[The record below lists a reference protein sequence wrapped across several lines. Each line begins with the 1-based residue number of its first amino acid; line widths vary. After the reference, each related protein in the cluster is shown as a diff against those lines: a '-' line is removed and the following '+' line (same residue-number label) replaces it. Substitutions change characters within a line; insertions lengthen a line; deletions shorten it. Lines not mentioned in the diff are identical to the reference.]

1 MMAITMAI
9 AAITTPSVLGRRV
22 IAAGAALAV
31 LMGAAADAGA
41 AGNGVFDSER
51 QRFRIVTLVR
61 GLDHPWGLAFL
72 PDGDF
77 LVTERPGRLLR
88 VDGATLQRRTVG
100 GLPAIAAVGQ
110 GGLLDVTLHPEF
122 ASNGLVYLSFTG
134 ADEDGVGTEVA
145 RGRLAGDA
153 LEEVEVIFRALPKSR
168 GGRHFGSRLLFDANG
183 RLLITLGERGDRP
196 RAQDIGDHAG
206 SVIRINDDGS
216 VPADNPFV
224 TTAGARPEIYTYGNR
239 NVQGIAL
246 DPGSGRIWAHEHG
259 PQGGDEVNILVSG
272 RNYGWPVI
280 TYGRNYV
287 LGTKIGEGTH
297 KQGMEQ
303 PLHYWTP
310 SIAPSGMTLYTGD
323 KFPAWRGNLFVG
335 ALKYRLLVRLEM
347 RDKEIVHEERLLED
361 VLGRIRDVRTGPDGY
376 IYVLTDHD
384 DGVLA
389 RLEPA

>member
-1 MMAITMAI
+1 MMAITMAV

-259 PQGGDEVNILVSG
+259 TSG
-272 RNYGWPVI
+272 RRRGQYSRIGTQLWLAGD
-280 TYGRNYV
+280 YLRAQLR
-287 LGTKIGEGTH
+287 LG
-297 KQGMEQ
+297 
-303 PLHYWTP
+303 
-310 SIAPSGMTLYTGD
+310 
-323 KFPAWRGNLFVG
+323 
-335 ALKYRLLVRLEM
+335 
-347 RDKEIVHEERLLED
+347 HEDR
-361 VLGRIRDVRTGPDGY
+361 
-376 IYVLTDHD
+376 
-384 DGVLA
+384 
-389 RLEPA
+389 

>member
-1 MMAITMAI
+1 MMAITMAV

-88 VDGATLQRRTVG
+88 VDGATLQRRTIG

-347 RDKEIVHEERLLED
+347 RDKEIVHEERMLED

>member
-1 MMAITMAI
+1 MTGGPA
-9 AAITTPSVLGRRV
+9 TPASYIPRYFVT
-22 IAAGAALAV
+22 AAGLTLFMLASLV
-31 LMGAAADAGA
+31 SDAWA
-41 AGNGVFDSER
+41 SESAVFDSELE
-51 QRFRIVTLVR
+51 RFRVNTLVR

-72 PDGDF
+72 PGGDM
-77 LVTERPGRLLR
+77 LITERPGRLLR
-88 VDGATLQRRTVG
+88 IDGKSFQRRSVK

-110 GGLLDVTLHPEF
+110 GGLLDVTLHPGF
-122 ASNGLVYLSFTG
+122 DSNQLIYFSFTG
-134 ADEDGVGTEVA
+134 DDDGVGTEVA

-153 LEEVEVIFRALPKSR
+153 LENVEIIFRALPKSG
-168 GGRHFGSRLLFDANG
+168 GGRHFGSRLLFDTNG
-183 RLLITLGERGDRP
+183 HLLITLGERGDRP

-216 VPADNPFV
+216 VPADNPFA
-224 TTAGARPEIYTYGNR
+224 TTPEARPEIYTYGNR

-246 DPGSGRIWAHEHG
+246 DPVSGLVWAHEHG
-259 PQGGDEVNILVSG
+259 PQGGDEVNVLVAG

-287 LGTKIGEGTH
+287 TGTKIGEGTH

-303 PLHYWTP
+303 PRHYWTP

-335 ALKYRLLVRLEM
+335 ALKYRLLVRLEE
-347 RDKEIVHEERLLED
+347 RDEKIVHEERMLED

-376 IYVLTDHD
+376 IYLLTDQD

-389 RLEPA
+389 RLEPV

>member
-1 MMAITMAI
+1 MIGGAVTLASCIPRYFVT
-9 AAITTPSVLGRRV
+9 AACLTLFMLTSLVS
-22 IAAGAALAV
+22 
-31 LMGAAADAGA
+31 DAWA
-41 AGNGVFDSER
+41 SESAVFDSELE
-51 QRFRIVTLVR
+51 RFRVNTLVR

-72 PDGDF
+72 PGGDM
-77 LVTERPGRLLR
+77 LITERPGRLLR
-88 VDGATLQRRTVG
+88 INGDSLQPRSVR
-100 GLPAIAAVGQ
+100 GLPTIAAVGQ
-110 GGLLDVTLHPEF
+110 GGLLDVTLHPGF
-122 ASNGLVYLSFTG
+122 DSNQLIYFSFTG
-134 ADEDGVGTEVA
+134 ADDDGVGTEVA

-153 LEEVEVIFRALPKSR
+153 LENVEIIFRALPKSG

-183 RLLITLGERGDRP
+183 HLLITLGERGDRP

-216 VPADNPFV
+216 VPADNPFA
-224 TTAGARPEIYTYGNR
+224 TTPEARPEIYTYGNR

-246 DPGSGRIWAHEHG
+246 DPVSGRVWAHEHG
-259 PQGGDEVNILVSG
+259 PQGGDEVNVLVAG

-287 LGTKIGEGTH
+287 TGTKIGEGTH

-303 PLHYWTP
+303 PRHYWTP

-335 ALKYRLLVRLEM
+335 ALKYRLLVRLEE
-347 RDKEIVHEERLLED
+347 RDQKIIHEERMLEG

-376 IYVLTDHD
+376 IYLLTDQD

-389 RLEPA
+389 RLEPV

>member
-1 MMAITMAI
+1 MIAITATPTFSI
-9 AAITTPSVLGRRV
+9 APFRV
-22 IAAGAALAV
+22 IAAGVALAMALV
-31 LMGAAADAGA
+31 IAVGAAPNAGA
-41 AGNGVFDSER
+41 SENDVFDSER
-51 QRFRIVTLVR
+51 QRFRVVTLVR
-61 GLDHPWGLAFL
+61 GLDHPWGLTFL
-72 PDGDF
+72 AGGDM
-77 LVTERPGRLLR
+77 LITERPGRLLR
-88 VDGATLQRRTVG
+88 VDRATLQPRTVR

-122 ASNGLVYLSFTG
+122 ASNRLVYLSFTG
-134 ADEDGVGTEVA
+134 TDEDGLGTEVA
-145 RGRLAGDA
+145 RGRLAGDS
-153 LEEVEVIFRALPKSR
+153 LEDVEVIFRALPKSR
-168 GGRHFGSRLLFDANG
+168 GGRHFGSRLLFDTDG
-183 RLLITLGERGDRP
+183 HLLITLGERGDRP

-246 DPGSGRIWAHEHG
+246 DPGSGRVWAHEHG

-297 KQGMEQ
+297 KEGMEQ

-310 SIAPSGMTLYTGD
+310 SIAPSGMTLYAGD

-335 ALKYRLLVRLEM
+335 ALKYQLLVRLEE
-347 RDKEIVHEERLLED
+347 RDKEIVHEERLLKD
-361 VLGRIRDVRTGPDGY
+361 VLGRIRDVRSGPDGY

-389 RLEPA
+389 RLEPD

>member
-1 MMAITMAI
+1 MIAITAM
-9 AAITTPSVLGRRV
+9 TTPSVLGRR
-22 IAAGAALAV
+22 IITAGAALAV
-31 LMGAAADAGA
+31 VMAAAADSRASGDD
-41 AGNGVFDSER
+41 VFDSER

-72 PDGDF
+72 PGGDF
-77 LVTERPGRLLR
+77 LITERPGRLLR
-88 VDGATLQRRTVG
+88 VDRTTLRARTVR
-100 GLPAIAAVGQ
+100 GLPAIAAIGQ
-110 GGLLDVTLHPEF
+110 GGLLDVILHPAF

-168 GGRHFGSRLLFDANG
+168 GGRHFGSRLLFDADG

-196 RAQDIGDHAG
+196 RAQNIGDHAG

-224 TTAGARPEIYTYGNR
+224 TTPGARPEIYTYGNR

-246 DPGSGRIWAHEHG
+246 DPDSGRIWAHEHG
-259 PQGGDEVNILVSG
+259 PQGGDEVNILASG

-310 SIAPSGMTLYTGD
+310 SIAPSGMTLYTGN

-335 ALKYRLLVRLEM
+335 ALKYRLLVRLEV
-347 RDKEIVHEERLLED
+347 RDKKIVHEERLMKD

>member
-1 MMAITMAI
+1 MIAITSTAASSMA
-9 AAITTPSVLGRRV
+9 RCRV
-22 IAAGAALAV
+22 IAAGAAVAMV
-31 LMGAAADAGA
+31 TCAAPKPRASEND
-41 AGNGVFDSER
+41 VFDSER
-51 QRFRIVTLVR
+51 QRFRVVTLVR

-72 PDGDF
+72 PGGDM
-77 LVTERPGRLLR
+77 LITGRPGRLLR
-88 VDGATLQRRTVG
+88 VDGTTLQPRTVR
-100 GLPAIAAVGQ
+100 GLPAIAAIGQ
-110 GGLLDVTLHPEF
+110 GGLLDVALHPEF
-122 ASNGLVYLSFTG
+122 ASNRLVYLSFTG

-153 LEEVEVIFRALPKSR
+153 LEDVEVIFRALPKSR
-168 GGRHFGSRLLFDANG
+168 GGRHFGSRLLFDADG

-224 TTAGARPEIYTYGNR
+224 ATAGARPEIYTYGNR

-246 DPGSGRIWAHEHG
+246 DPASGRVWAHEHG
-259 PQGGDEVNILVSG
+259 PQGGDEVNILASG

-297 KQGMEQ
+297 KEGMEQ

-323 KFPAWRGNLFVG
+323 KFPAWRSNLFVG
-335 ALKYRLLVRLEM
+335 ALKYRLLVRLEV
-347 RDKEIVHEERLLED
+347 RDQQIVHEERLLEG